1 MAIQYSAAVR
11 TAEIQ
16 AVETTIGASP
26 ILRVFDPGASAAPA
40 NCAAASVGT
49 VVLTM
54 TLPADW
60 VNVASGVASLL
71 GTWQDPSA
79 DATGNGKYFRVFDSA
94 GTTCHMQ
101 GTVSITS
108 GSGDLK
114 FNAPDA
120 GGANA
125 GFPAFVSGQAVTITS
140 FTLTAANA

>member
-26 ILRVFDPGASAAPA
+26 ILRVFDGAIPA

-49 VVLTM
+49 VVLSM

-71 GTWQDPSA
+71 GTWQDASA
-79 DATGNGKYFRVFDSA
+79 DATGNGKYFRIFDST

-125 GFPAFVSGQAVTITS
+125 GFPAFVAGQAVTITS
-140 FTLTAANA
+140 FSLTAANA